1 MVIMGTCNI
10 LAQIHW
16 NAVQCALVT
25 PAVEAAQPPALDQLA
40 RPAAGQTWRVV

>member
-25 PAVEAAQPPALDQLA
+25 PAVEAAQPA